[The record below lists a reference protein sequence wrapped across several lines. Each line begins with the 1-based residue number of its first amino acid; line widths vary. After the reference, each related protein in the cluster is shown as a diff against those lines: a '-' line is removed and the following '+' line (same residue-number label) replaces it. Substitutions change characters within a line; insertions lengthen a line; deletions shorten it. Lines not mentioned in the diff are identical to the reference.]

1 MRIKW
6 FSGIRVVGLVMVLLY
21 HFYITQFS
29 GGFVGVD
36 VFFTFSGFLITA
48 LFIDEL
54 QKKGTI
60 DLLGFYRR
68 RLVRIFPP
76 LLLAVLVSMV
86 FTLLVGKD
94 FVADIGKQI
103 AAALGFTTNYF
114 EIANGGSYENNF
126 FPHLFVHT
134 WSLAVEVHF
143 YLIWGLLVSLLGRS
157 ISRSEMNQR
166 LKLSRFRAM
175 LSLLSLFFL
184 LITFLAMFLRAFGL
198 TEYSPIYFS
207 SVSHSFPFFI
217 GAFLATLTGV
227 NNVPKKFMVRVEQW
241 QLKQTLLVF
250 FSGLAVLVVLGLV
263 LNFNQRVTY
272 LFGFLLASGATALMI
287 YGARILHEKTPNIKE
302 PKVLTFFADIS
313 YGMYLF
319 HWPLFTIFSNRISNH
334 HLAVLLTVGLSILFA
349 AFSYYILEPLAVG
362 KTPQFFD
369 WELRWNWRYIGIPM
383 AVVGMLLLGTTVT
396 VAAGAPQMTSLEQ
409 QLWTSHL
416 QQDEDALRDMRD
428 LVDQKKAT
436 EYQMTKGVSVIGD
449 SVTLGVRQAIL
460 DQITDSRVDAAGGRR
475 LEQANAVM
483 AKQQKKKLLREYVII
498 SCGTNTF
505 ADYEQRIKELINDLE
520 PGHKLIFVTP
530 FDGRADETWDSQKLA
545 NFERTL
551 PDKYDFITIA
561 DWNKIAAEHMEI
573 FVGSDT
579 THFAGNPEGEKLYL
593 EMLQKAI
600 AEAKAKPVKSN
611 QD

>member
-175 LSLLSLFFL
+175 LSLLSLLFL
-184 LITFLAMFLRAFGL
+184 VITFLTMFLRAFGL
-198 TEYSPIYFS
+198 AEYSPIYFS

-217 GAFLATLTGV
+217 GSFLATLTGV
-227 NNVPKKFMVRVEQW
+227 KNVPKNFTRRVAKW
-241 QLKQTLLVF
+241 STKQTLIVF
-250 FSGLAVLVVLGLV
+250 FSSMAVLVILGLF
-263 LNFNQRVTY
+263 LNFTQRFTY
-272 LFGFLLASGATALMI
+272 LFGFLLASLATAVMI
-287 YGARILHEKTPNIKE
+287 YAARILHEQTPNIQE

-319 HWPLFTIFSNRISNH
+319 HWPLFTIFSNKINNN
-334 HLAVLLTVGLSILFA
+334 HLAVVLTLVLSIVLA
-349 AFSYYILEPLAVG
+349 ALSYYILEPLVVG
-362 KTPQFFD
+362 KSPKFFD
-369 WELRWNWRYIGIPM
+369 WDLHWNWRYAGIPL
-383 AVVGMLLLGTTVT
+383 AVVGTLLLGTTVN
-396 VAAGAPQMTSLEQ
+396 VAAGAPKMTSLEQ

-416 QQDEDALRDMRD
+416 QQDEDALRDMRE

-436 EYQMTKGVSVIGD
+436 EYQMKKGVSVIGD

-460 DQITDSRVDAAGGRR
+460 DQVSDSRVDAEGGRR
-475 LEQANAVM
+475 LEQANEVM
-483 AKQQKKKLLREYVII
+483 TKQQQKKLLREYVII
-498 SCGTNTF
+498 CCGTNTF
-505 ADYEQRIKELINDLE
+505 DDYEQRVNEIITDLE

-545 NFERTL
+545 DFERTL
-551 PDKYDFITIA
+551 PEKYDFITIA
-561 DWNKIAAEHMEI
+561 DWNKIAPEHMDI
-573 FVGSDT
+573 FAGSDT
-579 THFAGNPEGEKLYL
+579 THFAGNPEGEKIYL
-593 EMLQKAI
+593 EMLQEAL
-600 AEAKAKPVKSN
+600 AEAKDKPAKSN